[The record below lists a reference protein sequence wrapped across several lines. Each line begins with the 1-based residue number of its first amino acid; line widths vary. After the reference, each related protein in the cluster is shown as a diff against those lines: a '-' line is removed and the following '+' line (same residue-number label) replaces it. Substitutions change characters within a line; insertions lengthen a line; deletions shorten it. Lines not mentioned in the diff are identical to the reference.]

1 VAGDLAAAA
10 AADAALIA
18 EYAAVAVSDYGTAV
32 LAADPGADLEAR
44 ADSSARLGRAL
55 LLAIFGPAEPGAP
68 LPEPLAA
75 LAADPGSGPARAA
88 LAGHLQ
94 RLLAARPELAGQV
107 GGMLPHCGLTL
118 IMSRQRRATAG
129 EGGEGGEGGPGPDGP
144 VPDGPVPAVEG

>member
-32 LAADPGADLEAR
+32 LAADPGAGLEAR

-75 LAADPGSGPARAA
+75 LAADPGGGPAAAA
-88 LAGHLQ
+88 LAGHVGA
-94 RLLAARPELAGQV
+94 LLAARPELAGQA

-118 IMSRQRRATAG
+118 IMSRQRRAAAG
-129 EGGEGGEGGPGPDGP
+129 EAGPGGPGPARP
-144 VPDGPVPAVEG
+144 APDGEG

>member
-10 AADAALIA
+10 AADAARIA

-44 ADSSARLGRAL
+44 ADSTARLGREL
-55 LLAIFGPAEPGAP
+55 LLAIFGASPPGDP
-68 LPEPLAA
+68 LPEPLAR
-75 LAADPGSGPARAA
+75 LAADPGGGPARAA

-118 IMSRQRRATAG
+118 TMSLERRSEDGQARL
-129 EGGEGGEGGPGPDGP
+129 GPGSGQP
-144 VPDGPVPAVEG
+144 

>member
-55 LLAIFGPAEPGAP
+55 LLAIFGPAEPSAP
-68 LPEPLAA
+68 LPVPLAA
-75 LAADPGSGPARAA
+75 LAARPGDEAASGGLRAHLRTLLTARPT
-88 LAGHLQ
+88 
-94 RLLAARPELAGQV
+94 LAAQV
-107 GGMLPHCGLTL
+107 SGMLPHCGLTL
-118 IMSRQRRATAG
+118 IMSRQRRAAAAAG
-129 EGGEGGEGGPGPDGP
+129 ERILPATGRPADNEPRGG
-144 VPDGPVPAVEG
+144 

>member
-18 EYAAVAVSDYGTAV
+18 EYAAVAVSDYGTEV
-32 LAADPGADLEAR
+32 LAADPGAGLEAR

-75 LAADPGSGPARAA
+75 LAADPGGGPAAAA
-88 LAGHLQ
+88 LAGHVGA
-94 RLLAARPELAGQV
+94 LLAARPELASQA

-118 IMSRQRRATAG
+118 IMSRQRRAAAG
-129 EGGEGGEGGPGPDGP
+129 EAGPGGPGPAGP
-144 VPDGPVPAVEG
+144 APDGEG

>member
-1 VAGDLAAAA
+1 M
-10 AADAALIA
+10 AADAARIA

-32 LAADPGADLEAR
+32 LAADAGADLEAR
-44 ADSSARLGRAL
+44 ADSTARLGREL

-68 LPEPLAA
+68 LPEPLAR
-75 LAADPGSGPARAA
+75 LAADPGGGPAVAA

-118 IMSRQRRATAG
+118 TMSLERRSADGQARR
-129 EGGEGGEGGPGPDGP
+129 GPGSGQP
-144 VPDGPVPAVEG
+144 